1 MNYSSFFKESKPGF
15 ATWLFHFFRC
25 KQFSF
30 FASLNN
36 NGQLGVSLPS
46 PPILLITLKRTTMK
60 WIAWL
65 QDPAYVVSAKTL
77 NKRRLKTCFS
87 IGACLFAAQLSAQM
101 VLSPREL
108 KKLSVEE
115 LMNIEVTLV
124 SRVPEKLT
132 EAASAIQVI
141 TGEDIRR
148 SGATHVAEALRLAPN
163 LQVSQ
168 LNASVWIISA
178 RGFNNIFSNK
188 LLVMIDGR
196 TVYTP
201 LYGGVLW
208 EQQNVLLEDVERIE
222 VVSGPGGTLWGAN
235 AVNGIINIVT
245 KGAKGSQGLYASAGG
260 GTFLRNAAALRY
272 GGKLGEKAHFRV
284 YGQHFNRDATELPNG
299 TKNSDAWRMSQGGF
313 RLDVDASVKDAV
325 TVQGE
330 YYDGTRKTAQKAS
343 PLNGQNLLA
352 RWSRTLSDR
361 SNMILQLYYDR
372 YYREDA
378 PTASYDKMTTV
389 DADFQHRFGLGKK
402 QTLVWGA
409 GYRYVKDDAN
419 FSSTAGA
426 GIVPRFKRLDLF
438 TAFVQD
444 EIRLTNTLRFVAG
457 TKLLHN
463 VYSGWEW
470 QPSARLAWMNP
481 KSTLWAAA
489 SRAVRT
495 PSRFDVDYFLPM
507 NPQPP
512 NVPSVAGGPNF
523 VSEKVYAYELGY
535 RLQPNPSSS
544 FSIATFYNIYRDV
557 YSVEAKPG
565 TLTYQIQNGS
575 EAESWGAEIAGSYH
589 LHKNWRLRAGYTYFD
604 KDIKAKPG
612 RVFDPRYLGN
622 DVKNQVMVQ
631 SILDLPG
638 RFQFDVV
645 GRYLDGL
652 AKSFAT
658 ADVPAYWTFDARL
671 AYTLKGF
678 ELAVMGQ
685 NLKQK
690 NHTEFGTFNLPRNV
704 FAKLSARF

>member
-1 MNYSSFFKESKPGF
+1 MSIKNFVRIRHQMQGCAVVRF
-15 ATWLFHFFRC
+15 AAHFA
-25 KQFSF
+25 K
-30 FASLNN
+30 AGLSL
-36 NGQLGVSLPS
+36 S
-46 PPILLITLKRTTMK
+46 TL
-60 WIAWL
+60 
-65 QDPAYVVSAKTL
+65 
-77 NKRRLKTCFS
+77 
-87 IGACLFAAQLSAQM
+87 LFAANLSAQ
-101 VLSPREL
+101 VVFSPREL
-108 KKLSVEE
+108 KRLSVED

-168 LNASVWIISA
+168 LSSSVWIISA
-178 RGFNNIFSNK
+178 RGFNNVFANK

-208 EQQNVLLEDVERIE
+208 EQQNVLLEDVDRIE

-245 KGAKGSQGLYASAGG
+245 KGAKGSQGLYASVGG
-260 GTFLRNAAALRY
+260 GTFLRDMAAVRY
-272 GGKLGEKAHFRV
+272 GGKMGGKTHFKI
-284 YGQHFNRDATELPNG
+284 YGQHFNRNNTELANG
-299 TKNSDAWRMSQGGF
+299 TKNNDAWRMTQGGF
-313 RLDVDASVKDAV
+313 RLDVDASAKDAL

-330 YYDGTRKTAQKAS
+330 YYGGTRKTALKNS
-343 PLNGQNLLA
+343 PLNGQNVLA
-352 RWSRTLSDR
+352 RWSRTLSNR
-361 SNMILQLYYDR
+361 SDLILQLYYDR

-378 PTASYDKMTTV
+378 GTSSYDKMKTV

-402 QTLVWGA
+402 QNLVWGL

-419 FSSTAGA
+419 FTNPAGA
-426 GIVPRFKRLDLF
+426 GILPRFKRLDLF
-438 TAFVQD
+438 TAFIQD
-444 EIRLTNTLRFVAG
+444 EFRLTNTLRFIAG

-470 QPSARLAWMNP
+470 QPSVRMAWM
-481 KSTLWAAA
+481 KSRSTLWAAA

-495 PSRFDVDYFLPM
+495 PSRLDVDYYLPM
-507 NPQPP
+507 TLQPP

-523 VSEKVYAYELGY
+523 ISEKVYAYELGY
-535 RLQPNPSSS
+535 RFQPSLNSS
-544 FSIATFYNIYRDV
+544 FSVATFYNDYHDV

-565 TLTYQIQNGS
+565 TRTFEIQNGS
-575 EAESWGAEIAGSYH
+575 EAKSWGAEVSGSYQ
-589 LHKNWRLRAGYTYFD
+589 LHKNWRVRAGYTYFD

-622 DVKNQVMVQ
+622 DVKNGAMLQ
-631 SILDLPG
+631 SVLDLP
-638 RFQFDVV
+638 RHFQFDVV
-645 GRYLDGL
+645 ARYLDGL
-652 AKSFAT
+652 ARSFAT

-678 ELAVMGQ
+678 ELAVIGQ

-690 NHTEFGTFNLPRNV
+690 NHTEFGTFKLPRNV
-704 FAKLSARF
+704 FVKLSARF

>member
-1 MNYSSFFKESKPGF
+1 AYASS
-15 ATWLFHFFRC
+15 
-25 KQFSF
+25 
-30 FASLNN
+30 
-36 NGQLGVSLPS
+36 
-46 PPILLITLKRTTMK
+46 
-60 WIAWL
+60 
-65 QDPAYVVSAKTL
+65 
-77 NKRRLKTCFS
+77 
-87 IGACLFAAQLSAQM
+87 SAQT

-124 SRVPEKLT
+124 SRTPEKLT

-148 SGATHVAEALRLAPN
+148 SGATHVAEALRLSPN

-168 LNASVWIISA
+168 LNSSVWIISA
-178 RGFNNIFSNK
+178 RGFNSVFSNK

-245 KGAKGSQGLYASAGG
+245 KNAKGSQGLYASVGG
-260 GTFLRNAAALRY
+260 GTFLRDMAAVRY
-272 GGKLGEKAHFRV
+272 GGKIGDKTHFKV
-284 YGQHFNRDATELPNG
+284 YGQHSNRDATEQANG
-299 TKNSDAWRMSQGGF
+299 TKNKDAWRMTHGGF
-313 RLDVDASVKDAV
+313 RLDMDASAKDAV

-330 YYDGTRKTAQKAS
+330 YYSGSRKSATKNS
-343 PLNGQNLLA
+343 PLDGQNVLA
-352 RWSRTLSDR
+352 RWKRTLSER
-361 SNMILQLYYDR
+361 SDVILQLYYDR

-389 DADFQHRFGLGKK
+389 DADFQHRLGIGKK
-402 QTLVWGA
+402 QNLVWGT

-419 FSSTAGA
+419 FTNVAGA

-444 EIRLTNTLRFVAG
+444 EIMLTNSLRFIAG

-463 VYSGWEW
+463 VYTGWEW
-470 QPSARLAWMNP
+470 QPSARLAWIKNR
-481 KSTLWAAA
+481 STLWAAA
-489 SRAVRT
+489 TRAVRT

-507 NPQPP
+507 TPQPP
-512 NVPSVAGGPNF
+512 NIPSVGGGPNF
-523 VSEKVYAYELGY
+523 ISEKVYAYELGY
-535 RLQPNPSSS
+535 RVQPNLLSS
-544 FSIATFYNIYRDV
+544 FSLATFYNVYSDV
-557 YSVEAKPG
+557 YSVEPKPG

-575 EAESWGAEIAGSYH
+575 QATSWGAELAGNYQV
-589 LHKNWRLRAGYTYFD
+589 HKNWRLRGGYTYFN
-604 KDIKAKPG
+604 KDIGPKPG
-612 RVFDPRYLGN
+612 RVFDPSYLGN
-622 DVKNQVMVQ
+622 DVRNQVMLQ
-631 SILDLPG
+631 SILDLP
-638 RFQFDVV
+638 RHFQFDVV
-645 GRYLDGL
+645 ARYLDGL

-671 AYTLKGF
+671 AYTFKGF
-678 ELAVMGQ
+678 ELAVIGQ

-690 NHTEFGTFNLPRNV
+690 RHAEFGTFNMPRNV
-704 FAKLSARF
+704 FAKLTARF